1 MSGRELWS
9 YFGKSESSIV
19 CVCVCVCVCVFRERT
34 VTLLRLSTTPFF
46 NPFHFQLRLRVSD
59 PDQPPRYPVLYSHR
73 PLWRSRVNCSWWQYL
88 QSDISQRA
96 QIMLH
101 RLMCARTR
109 FESRSPNAYARTY
122 HIPAA
127 RNSCAHSS
135 NPLLAANAE
144 GKNACRRLSSCSSVR
159 FSPASQRPA
168 ATCSAE

>member
-1 MSGRELWS
+1 M
-9 YFGKSESSIV
+9 
-19 CVCVCVCVCVFRERT
+19 
-34 VTLLRLSTTPFF
+34 
-46 NPFHFQLRLRVSD
+46 
-59 PDQPPRYPVLYSHR
+59 
-73 PLWRSRVNCSWWQYL
+73 

-135 NPLLAANAE
+135 NPLFAANAE

-159 FSPASQRPA
+159 PSISASSCALFAFTAPLTRLRRRTMGGTAAGAEPLPLRTDPLRKVPLRLGAASINSPASAGASGSLSSVGSLSTKPTLGPRLGPLLSFLLPA
-168 ATCSAE
+168 RTA